1 VIFDVLYRLEADP
14 HQRDAARGWAAE
26 VADPVWM
33 LGRQWQ
39 MGEHQG
45 EDASSPTRIELEARA
60 TPIEPVAGQPG
71 LDPRSVPA
79 EVVVESEPGD
89 FWTPGRRILLGRR
102 VVAAAEAN
110 GVTIPSDA
118 ALELGGLPA
127 PYDELDGQGLDGR
140 ELWRRRGPLGLDVAW
155 FGAPAPPATEPVD
168 LWDPAE
174 LSYSAR
180 FRAGDAE
187 LALDRHDGGD
197 LEWWSVDATA
207 AVGAS
212 GHLSA
217 TTVTPTRLR
226 YPSAPLPRWF
236 QIEDAQIAIGG
247 HAPDRANLAT
257 LVLIDLVVNQ
267 SDDWFTF
274 PLDAHIGEVL
284 TLEDVGV
291 LDSFGERWPLA
302 SPSDW
307 SLFSTH
313 GLDPRSLVLWAKA
326 ATPLVGQVLDEVVI
340 GIDEDANLVWAVETV
355 VGGRTSPTPEQ
366 PAAPATQQDVTGRD
380 TFAYRAMTPI
390 PAHWHP
396 YVVEEVDDRRRF
408 VQGRAADLSGRTA
421 VLLPPPVSD
430 LLVDPVSGGQHPV
443 HQLEPAAI
451 PQDGVRV
458 EQRAMLARTT
468 SGDPLLWTQRR
479 RVPMLTPP
487 ALALRFD
494 VLEPGAGG

>member
-14 HQRDAARGWAAE
+14 HQHDAARGWRAE
-26 VADPVWM
+26 LADPLWL

-45 EDASSPTRIELEARA
+45 EDASSPTRIEHEARF
-60 TPIEPVAGQPG
+60 TPIEPVAGQPD
-71 LDPRSVPA
+71 LDPRTVPA
-79 EVVVESEPGD
+79 EAVVESEPGD

-102 VVAAAEAN
+102 VAAAAAAN
-110 GVTIPSDA
+110 GVTIPDA
-118 ALELGGLPA
+118 ELELAGLPV
-127 PYDELDGQGLDGR
+127 PYDELDGDGLDGR

-155 FGAPAPPATEPVD
+155 FGEPAPPEEPVD

-207 AVGAS
+207 GVGSA
-212 GHLSA
+212 GELSEGS
-217 TTVTPTRLR
+217 VTPTRLR
-226 YPSAPLPRWF
+226 YPSAPLARWW
-236 QIEDAQIAIGG
+236 QIEDARVAIGG

-274 PLDAHIGEVL
+274 PIEARAGEVVI
-284 TLEDVGV
+284 LEDVGV
-291 LDSFGERWPLA
+291 VDSFGERWPLVA
-302 SPSDW
+302 PSDW
-307 SLFSTH
+307 SLFATH
-313 GLDPRSLVLWAKA
+313 GLDARSLVLWAKA
-326 ATPLVGQVLDEVVI
+326 ATPLVGQVLDEVLI
-340 GIDEDANLVWAVETV
+340 GIDEDANLVWAVENV

-366 PAAPATQQDVTGRD
+366 PSAPPVQRDIDGRD
-380 TFAYRAMTPI
+380 AFAYRAMTPI
-390 PAHWHP
+390 PAFRHP
-396 YVVEEVDDRRRF
+396 YVIEEVVGRRRF
-408 VQGRAADLSGRTA
+408 VQGRAADLSGRTP

-430 LLVDPVSGGQHPV
+430 LLVDPASGGQHPV

-458 EQRAMLARTT
+458 ERRAMLARTT
-468 SGDPLLWTQRR
+468 DGDPLLWTQRR
-479 RVPMLTPP
+479 RVPMLSPP
-487 ALALRFD
+487 VLALRFD
-494 VLEPGAGG
+494 VLEPVVSA